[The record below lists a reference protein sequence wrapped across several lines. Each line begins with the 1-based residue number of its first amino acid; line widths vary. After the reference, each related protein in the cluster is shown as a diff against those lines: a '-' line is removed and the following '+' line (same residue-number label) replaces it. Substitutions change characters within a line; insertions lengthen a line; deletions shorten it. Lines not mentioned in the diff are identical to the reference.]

1 MIKKSIKFKLM
12 LFFSIAIILI
22 STFMGVFTTLTSK
35 NTLEENARLTSM
47 QTLQESQKGLSIY
60 FKSLSQSVDLLTR
73 KNELKYLEDP
83 QDGETNLE
91 QAINSIT
98 AALKTTTGS
107 VRGYYATETGKL
119 LKVWKVD
126 EDGKTKYKD
135 SLTEGEFLTN
145 QDWYVNPQANIE
157 RDGVFACYTEP
168 YLDPETNKN
177 IITVSQAIKS
187 KEVVVG
193 VVAIDIEFTV
203 VEEFVKNIQLLSTGY
218 VQLLSPNGDILVDS
232 DNNTLTELT
241 IPDTTF
247 WQELS
252 TQDLANGDYTL
263 QGSTYYITAITDA
276 ITGWKLFGFV
286 SEHELDSKINLL
298 IISTFIAIIIAICL
312 GVLFAFLITNSMIKK
327 MNMLKKHLS
336 EIAQGDFSK
345 RINIPGNDE
354 FHTLGEN
361 INQMVSDVSALL
373 KNIDVAS
380 KALLDT
386 SNDISHIESQTQET
400 SSNSHIAMQEIA
412 NGNTSLAENTSEVR
426 LQIEHLAEQLDNS
439 SSYVRHVSD
448 LSNDT
453 HNLSSKGL
461 EVLNTLSSKSQKTKE
476 NSALSQGIFSEMAES
491 ITKINFISDAIIQ
504 ITDQTSLLSLNASIE
519 AARAGESGRGFAV
532 VAEEIRKL
540 SEASKKSTDE
550 IKAIVDEINVKSSK
564 ANDAI
569 AETQDILLEEGKAI
583 IETQTV
589 FTEILEAID
598 KLVQGLKHIDS
609 LNETMIAS
617 KNTVVTNTEEIA
629 AISEESA
636 SSSEEILAST
646 TEVENAMNE
655 LGNHTETLIVLANEL
670 KQNINHFKL

>member
-12 LFFSIAIILI
+12 LFFSIAIVLI
-22 STFMGVFTTLTSK
+22 STFMGVFTTLISK

-60 FKSLSQSVDLLTR
+60 FKSLSQAVDLLTR

-83 QDGETNLE
+83 EEGETNLE
-91 QAINSIT
+91 QSINSIT

-126 EDGKTKYKD
+126 EDGKTKYKN
-135 SLTEGEFLTN
+135 SLTEGESLTN

-232 DNNTLTELT
+232 DNNTLTELNL
-241 IPDTTF
+241 PDTTF

-263 QGSTYYITAITDA
+263 QGSTYYITAITDV

-312 GVLFAFLITNSMIKK
+312 GVLFAFLITKSMITK
-327 MNMLKKHLS
+327 MNMLKNHLS
-336 EIAQGDFSK
+336 EIAHGDFSK
-345 RINIPGNDE
+345 RIDIPGTDE

-361 INQMVSDVSALL
+361 INQMASDVSALL
-373 KNIDVAS
+373 KNIDIAS

-400 SSNSHIAMQEIA
+400 SANSHIAMQEIA

-448 LSNDT
+448 LSTDT

-461 EVLNTLSSKSQKTKE
+461 EVLETLSSKSQKTKE
-476 NSALSQGIFSEMAES
+476 NSALSQDIFSEMAES

-550 IKAIVDEINVKSSK
+550 IKAIVDEINLKSSK
-564 ANDAI
+564 ATDAI

-655 LGNHTETLIVLANEL
+655 LGNHTETLIVLAKEL

>member
-22 STFMGVFTTLTSK
+22 STFMGVFTTLISK

-83 QDGETNLE
+83 QDGEANLE

-135 SLTEGEFLTN
+135 SLTEGESLTN

-252 TQDLANGDYTL
+252 TQDLANDDYTL
-263 QGSTYYITAITDA
+263 QGSTYYITAITDV

-298 IISTFIAIIIAICL
+298 IISTLIAIIIAICL

-400 SSNSHIAMQEIA
+400 SANSHIAMQEIA

-448 LSNDT
+448 LSTDT

-609 LNETMIAS
+609 LNETMISS

>member
-12 LFFSIAIILI
+12 LFFSIAIVLI
-22 STFMGVFTTLTSK
+22 STFMGVFTTLISK

-60 FKSLSQSVDLLTR
+60 FKSLSQAVDLLTR

-83 QDGETNLE
+83 EEGETNLE
-91 QAINSIT
+91 QSINSIT

-126 EDGKTKYKD
+126 EDGKTKYKN
-135 SLTEGEFLTN
+135 SLTEGESLTN

-232 DNNTLTELT
+232 DNNTLTELNL
-241 IPDTTF
+241 PDTTF

-252 TQDLANGDYTL
+252 TLDLANGDYTL
-263 QGSTYYITAITDA
+263 QGSTYYITAITDV

-312 GVLFAFLITNSMIKK
+312 GVLFAFLITKSMITK
-327 MNMLKKHLS
+327 MNMLKNHLS
-336 EIAQGDFSK
+336 EIAHGDFSK
-345 RINIPGNDE
+345 RIDIPGTDE

-361 INQMVSDVSALL
+361 INQMASDVSALL
-373 KNIDVAS
+373 KNIDIAS

-400 SSNSHIAMQEIA
+400 SANSHIAMQEIA

-448 LSNDT
+448 LSTDT

-461 EVLNTLSSKSQKTKE
+461 EVLETLSSKSQKTKE
-476 NSALSQGIFSEMAES
+476 NSALSQDIFSEMAES

-550 IKAIVDEINVKSSK
+550 IKAIVDEINLKSSK
-564 ANDAI
+564 ATDAI

-655 LGNHTETLIVLANEL
+655 LGNHTETLIVLAKEL

>member
-1 MIKKSIKFKLM
+1 MIKTSIKFKLM
-12 LFFSIAIILI
+12 LFFSIAIIII
-22 STFMGVFTTLTSK
+22 SAFIGVFTTLTSK
-35 NTLEENARLTSM
+35 STLEENAQLTSM

-83 QDGETNLE
+83 QDGEVNLE

-126 EDGKTKYKD
+126 EDGKTKYKNALTEGD
-135 SLTEGEFLTN
+135 SLTS

-232 DNNTLTELT
+232 DSNTLTQLT
-241 IPDTTF
+241 VSDTIF

-252 TQDLANGDYTL
+252 TQNLANGNYTL
-263 QGSTYYITAITDA
+263 QGSTYYITAITDV

-298 IISTFIAIIIAICL
+298 IISTLIAIMIAICL

-327 MNMLKKHLS
+327 MNMLKNHLS
-336 EIAQGDFSK
+336 EIAHGDFSK
-345 RINIPGNDE
+345 RINVPGNDE

-361 INQMVSDVSALL
+361 INQMTSDVSALL
-373 KNIDVAS
+373 KNIDIAS

-400 SSNSHIAMQEIA
+400 SANAHIAMQEIA

-448 LSNDT
+448 LSTDT

-461 EVLNTLSSKSQKTKE
+461 EVLKILSSKSQKTKE
-476 NSALSQGIFSEMAES
+476 NSALSKDIFSEMAES

-550 IKAIVDEINVKSSK
+550 IKAIVDEINTKSSK

-583 IETQTV
+583 VETQTV

-609 LNETMIAS
+609 LNETMIVS

-655 LGNHTETLIVLANEL
+655 LGNHTETLIILANEL
-670 KQNINHFKL
+670 KQNINRFKL

>member
-22 STFMGVFTTLTSK
+22 STFMGVFTTLISK

-83 QDGETNLE
+83 QDGEANLE

-126 EDGKTKYKD
+126 EDGKTKYKN
-135 SLTEGEFLTN
+135 SLTEGESLTN

-232 DNNTLTELT
+232 DNNTLTDLT
-241 IPDTTF
+241 LPDTTF

-252 TQDLANGDYTL
+252 TQDLANDDYTL

-298 IISTFIAIIIAICL
+298 IISTLIAIIIAICL

-327 MNMLKKHLS
+327 MNMLKNHLS

-361 INQMVSDVSALL
+361 INQMASDVSALL

-400 SSNSHIAMQEIA
+400 SANSHIAMQEIA

-448 LSNDT
+448 LSTDT

-609 LNETMIAS
+609 LNETMISS